1 VWLWPGQLLRTT
13 RSNYFKVKD
22 PEAFKA
28 WAKRRC
34 LEVWNQTTE
43 KGNDP
48 TMFAIAS
55 DDPDGAGW
63 PSYSYD
69 EETDEEEEFNIEDE
83 LPTHLADKQVAVLME
98 AGAEKQRYINGYAI
112 AVHANGKTVMVRLD
126 NIYDLARK
134 EFGDDIDM
142 TACEW

>member
-1 VWLWPGQLLRTT
+1 MANYYATT

-22 PEAFKA
+22 PEAFNA

-34 LEVWNQTTE
+34 LEVWNQRTE
-43 KGNDP
+43 KGNDRDP

-63 PSYSYD
+63 PHSSYD
-69 EETDEEEEFNIEDE
+69 EETDEEEEFDIADE
-83 LPTHLADKQVAVLME
+83 LPTHLADKQVAILME
-98 AGAEKQRYINGYAI
+98 AGAEKQRYIIGYAI
-112 AVHANGKTVMVRLD
+112 AVHANGKTAMLRLS

-134 EFGDDIDM
+134 EFGEDIEM
-142 TACEW
+142 TECEW